1 LSGFEKPIRLQ
12 HEFYNNH
19 LFQLFK
25 HLHNMDKYMLLFRS
39 GIPNEDAFQ
48 NLSPEEMQAEIQ
60 KWNSWIGGI
69 AAQGK
74 LISSEGLYP
83 TGKIVNGSKHLIT
96 DGPFVESKEIVGG
109 YLMMHADSLEEAIE
123 AAKGCPVLADEGR
136 VEVRPVQNF
145 N

>member
-1 LSGFEKPIRLQ
+1 
-12 HEFYNNH
+12 
-19 LFQLFK
+19 
-25 HLHNMDKYMLLFRS
+25 MDKYMLLFRN
-39 GIPNEDAFQ
+39 GIPSEDAFQ
-48 NLSPEEMQAEIQ
+48 NLSPEQMQAEIQ

-74 LISSEGLYP
+74 LVSSEGLFP
-83 TGKIVNGSKHLIT
+83 TGKVVNGSKHLIT

-109 YLMMHADSLEEAIE
+109 YLLMHAASLEEAVE
-123 AAKGCPVLADEGR
+123 AAKGCPVFEQEGR